1 MTHSLRSL
9 ATASLLLALGST
21 ACTSDD
27 PSMPGVDGARLTV
40 RLTDA
45 PGDVAAA
52 WVEINRIYLQG
63 GEGAVDLLDEPTEL
77 IELTELVGTSVVLAE
92 DVELEP
98 GSYGQLR
105 FVIGGAVLEAK
116 DGTVYS
122 LDGAQHPGGLPATGE
137 LHCPS
142 CQQSGLKVILPG
154 DEFELEEG
162 ETTVT
167 LDFDVS
173 ESFGHRAGNSGRWIM
188 RPTIHGTWVAGGNE
202 MGALVEGS
210 VALGQDV
217 VIPECPAGQPRSL
230 QDFVPR
236 ATSTTVVD
244 GEGALLVRNGVTGE
258 DGGFVL
264 GPLPADTWTLGYLP
278 ALELEGVDLV
288 FQATVTPSEVVV
300 GTGGVTGVTY
310 LITSATCAGA
320 AGST

>member
-1 MTHSLRSL
+1 MRNSTPLL
-9 ATASLLLALGST
+9 AAASLLLTLAAA
-21 ACTSDD
+21 ACSSGD
-27 PSMPGVDGARLTV
+27 PAMPGSDQARLTV

-52 WVEINRIYLQG
+52 WVEITRIYLQG
-63 GEGAVDLLDEPTEL
+63 NEGAVDLLDEPTDL

-116 DGTVYS
+116 DGRVYS

-154 DEFELEEG
+154 DAFELEEG

-188 RPTIHGTWVAGGNE
+188 RPTIHGTWVAGGDG
-202 MGALVEGS
+202 MGALVTGT
-210 VALGQDV
+210 VALAQDV
-217 VIPECPAGQPRSL
+217 VIPACPAGQPRSL
-230 QDFVPR
+230 EDFVPR
-236 ATSTTVVD
+236 ATSTTLVD
-244 GEGALLVRNGVTGE
+244 EEGTLLVRNGVTGA
-258 DGGFVL
+258 DGVFVL
-264 GPLPADTWTLGYLP
+264 GPLPVDSWGLGHLA
-278 ALELEGVDLV
+278 ALALDGADLV
-288 FQATVTPSEVVV
+288 FEATVTPSQVVIDS
-300 GTGGVTGVTY
+300 GNVTGVSY
-310 LITSATCAGA
+310 LITSATCDAPG
-320 AGST
+320 G

>member
-1 MTHSLRSL
+1 MRNSIALRAVTSLML
-9 ATASLLLALGST
+9 TVAAA
-21 ACTSDD
+21 ACGSDD
-27 PSMPGVDGARLTV
+27 PAMPGADEARLTV

-52 WVEINRIYLQG
+52 WVEITRIYLQG
-63 GEGAVDLLDEPTEL
+63 NDGAVDLLDEPTDL

-98 GSYGQLR
+98 GAYGQLR
-105 FVIGGAVLEAK
+105 FVIGGAVLEAE

-122 LDGAQHPGGLPATGE
+122 LDGAEHPGGLPATGE

-188 RPTIHGTWVAGGNE
+188 RPTIHGTWVAGEG
-202 MGALVEGS
+202 MGALVGGT
-210 VALGQDV
+210 VVLAQDV
-217 VIPECPAGQPRSL
+217 VIPPCPAGQARSL
-230 QDFVPR
+230 EDFVPR
-236 ATSTTVVD
+236 ATSTTLLD
-244 GEGALLVRNGVTGE
+244 EEGALLVRNGVTGA
-258 DGGFVL
+258 DGVFVL
-264 GPLPADTWTLGYLP
+264 GPLPADTWGLGHLA
-278 ALELEGVDLV
+278 ALELDGANLV
-288 FQATVTPSEVVV
+288 FEAAVAPSELVI
-300 GTGGVTGVTY
+300 GSEDVTDVRYT
-310 LITSATCAGA
+310 ITSATCAGT
-320 AGST
+320 GG

>member
-1 MTHSLRSL
+1 MRTPPALL
-9 ATASLLLALGST
+9 AAASMILALGAA
-21 ACTSDD
+21 ACSSDD
-27 PSMPGVDGARLTV
+27 PAMPGADEARLTV

-52 WVEINRIYLQG
+52 WVEVRRIYLQG
-63 GEGAVDLLDEPTEL
+63 SEGAVDLLDEPTDL

-105 FVIGGAVLEAK
+105 FVIGGAVLEAM
-116 DGTVYS
+116 DGNVYS
-122 LDGAQHPGGLPATGE
+122 LDGAQHPGGLPATGQ

-188 RPTIHGTWVAGGNE
+188 RPTIHGTWVAGGDG
-202 MGALVEGS
+202 MGALVGGT
-210 VALGQDV
+210 VALAQDV
-217 VIPECPAGQPRSL
+217 VIPGCPAGQPRSVE
-230 QDFVPR
+230 DFVPR
-236 ATSTTVVD
+236 ATSTTLVD
-244 GEGALLVRNGVTGE
+244 EEGALLVRNGVTGA
-258 DGGFVL
+258 DGIFVL
-264 GPLPADTWTLGYLP
+264 GPLPSDTWGLGHLV
-278 ALELEGVDLV
+278 ALELDGADLV
-288 FQATVTPSEVVV
+288 FEATATPSQVVI
-300 GTGGVTGVTY
+300 GSGDVTGVSY
-310 LITSATCAGA
+310 VITSATCEVPG
-320 AGST
+320 G

>member
-1 MTHSLRSL
+1 MSNPLR
-9 ATASLLLALGST
+9 LLAPAALILALAST
-21 ACTSDD
+21 ACTSDGLT
-27 PSMPGVDGARLTV
+27 PGGDGARLTV

-45 PGDVAAA
+45 PGDVAAV

-63 GEGAVDLLDEPTEL
+63 DEGAVDLLDEPTDL

-122 LDGAQHPGGLPATGE
+122 LDGAQHPGGLPATGQ

-217 VIPECPAGQPRSL
+217 VIPECPAGQARSL

-244 GEGALLVRNGVTGE
+244 GEGALLVRNGVTGQE
-258 DGGFVL
+258 GGFVL
-264 GPLPADTWTLGYLP
+264 GPLPADTWELGYLP
-278 ALELEGVDLV
+278 ALELEGGDLV
-288 FQATVTPSEVVV
+288 FEATVTPGQVVI
-300 GTGGVTGVTY
+300 GTETVTGVSYT
-310 LITSATCAGA
+310 ITSATCGPT
-320 AGST
+320 GG